1 MPSHV
6 NFITGNA
13 NKLNEVKAI
22 LEAAGIAVQ
31 SQNLDLEEVQ
41 GTIEQVTESKAR
53 RAAEQVGGPV
63 LVDDTSLCFNA
74 LHGLP
79 GPYIKW
85 FMASI
90 GHQGLNDLLAA
101 YEDKS
106 AEAVATFGYCEGPGK
121 EVKLFQG
128 RCPVRSSPLTFLP
141 YSLCSALM
149 LGDSMPG
156 HSLIDVCTGKDRA
169 PEGPND
175 VRLGRLLRVRGE
187 DVSSIQDF

>member
-63 LVDDTSLCFNA
+63 LVDDTSLCFSA
-74 LHGLP
+74 LNGLP

-128 RCPVRSSPLTFLP
+128 RCPVCFSVSLTRRSVPLAARGW
-141 YSLCSALM
+141 YAWA
-149 LGDSMPG
+149 
-156 HSLIDVCTGKDRA
+156 RA
-169 PEGPND
+169 Y
-175 VRLGRLLRVRGE
+175 
-187 DVSSIQDF
+187 